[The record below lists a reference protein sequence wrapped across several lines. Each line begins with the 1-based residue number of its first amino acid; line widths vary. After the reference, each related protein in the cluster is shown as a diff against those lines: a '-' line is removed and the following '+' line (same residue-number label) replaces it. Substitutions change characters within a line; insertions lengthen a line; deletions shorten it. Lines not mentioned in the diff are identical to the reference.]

1 MKILQ
6 TPKTNNHK
14 SAMFFDGV
22 IATEGNNSLVT
33 LQDGELVYN
42 DKLYVGAEI
51 QNLIGVINDD
61 DIDDEVVVDIHVDK
75 YFAINYNGTVLED
88 FVYCDYDEAM
98 LEFTNFL
105 KNL

>member
-6 TPKTNNHK
+6 TPITPNHK

-33 LQDGELVYN
+33 FQDGELVY
-42 DKLYVGAEI
+42 DGKVYVGEEI
-51 QNLIGVINDD
+51 KKLIGILNDES
-61 DIDDEVVVDIHVDK
+61 IEDEVVIDILVDK
-75 YFAINYNGTVLED
+75 FFAINYNGTVLED
-88 FVYCDYDEAM
+88 YVYDNYDEAM